1 LLEAFA
7 AHGAWPR
14 LTKNRQCGCEN
25 DAGNQVSL
33 SDAMLGSI
41 HATQARRL
49 MAIFNHQ
56 CEIDF
61 NAKTMPPIKMGK
73 GQSWDRT
80 RVIPAVF

>member
-1 LLEAFA
+1 
-7 AHGAWPR
+7 
-14 LTKNRQCGCEN
+14 
-25 DAGNQVSL
+25 
-33 SDAMLGSI
+33 MLDSI

-73 GQSWDRT
+73 GQSWPRT
-80 RVIPAVF
+80 RVILAVF